1 MSTKPISPGHPRKL
15 RIAVLLSGGGRTLLN
30 IQDRIASGELPAEVA
45 VVVASRPCKGVDRA
59 KAAGLHVTI
68 VPYKDMP
75 DNEAYSAAI
84 TEALD
89 RANVELVCMAGFLSL
104 WRIPPRYEGKVMNIH
119 PALLPCFGGKGF
131 YGERVH
137 QAVLTAGLKV
147 SGCTVHFVNNEYDA
161 GPIIVQRPVPVEEG
175 DTPETLA
182 ARVFQ
187 QECIAYPDAIR
198 LFAAGRLKIEGR
210 VVRVLPPGP

>member
-1 MSTKPISPGHPRKL
+1 MSTRPISPRHARKL

-45 VVVASRPCKGVDRA
+45 VVIASRPCKGVDRA
-59 KAAGLHVTI
+59 KAASLHVTI

-89 RANVELVCMAGFLSL
+89 RANVDLVCMAGFLSL

-137 QAVLTAGLKV
+137 QAVLAAGLKV

-187 QECIAYPDAIR
+187 QECIAYPEAIR
-198 LFAAGRLKIEGR
+198 LFAAGRLKVEGR
-210 VVRVLPPGP
+210 VVRVLPPG